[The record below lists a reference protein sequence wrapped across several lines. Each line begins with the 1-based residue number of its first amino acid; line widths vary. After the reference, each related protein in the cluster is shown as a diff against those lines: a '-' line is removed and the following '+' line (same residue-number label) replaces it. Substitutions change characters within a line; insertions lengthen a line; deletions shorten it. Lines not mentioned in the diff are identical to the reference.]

1 MFWRSVNL
9 TGNQTDVVCVKA
21 RLQFWR
27 SVNLTGNQ
35 TTLRA
40 GDIAGLFWRSVN
52 LTGNQTGIEYF
63 KQVFRFG
70 AVSI

>member
-9 TGNQTDVVCVKA
+9 TGNQTITSGSKGQ
-21 RLQFWR
+21 RWFWR

-35 TTLRA
+35 TLRLA
-40 GDIAGLFWRSVN
+40 AKHAVG
-52 LTGNQTGIEYF
+52 
-63 KQVFRFG
+63 FG

>member
-9 TGNQTDVVCVKA
+9 TGNQTIRA
-21 RLQFWR
+21 GTLPEPPFWR

-35 TTLRA
+35 TAPVFGTLAA
-40 GDIAGLFWRSVN
+40 G
-52 LTGNQTGIEYF
+52 
-63 KQVFRFG
+63 FG